1 MPAKLKSCPFCESKE
16 TVFNGSVCIEHDE
29 SCFVLSLGFCD
40 FGKTWLTND
49 ADIAAWNTRAGQ
61 GEEKILQSASPTNS
75 AREAITCTNVSCGWN
90 IRGKG
95 FCGLIRCCPGRN
107 K

>member
-1 MPAKLKSCPFCESKE
+1 VPLPLRYQWSKSNSNLTFHGWLERELILWQVKE
-16 TVFNGSVCIEHDE
+16 
-29 SCFVLSLGFCD
+29 
-40 FGKTWLTND
+40 
-49 ADIAAWNTRAGQ
+49 
-61 GEEKILQSASPTNS
+61 EEKILQSATPTNT